1 MNRSFTLIIALL
13 AVTMPISFAEDEDED
28 KIGFSL
34 MESEREREH
43 EDDEGLSIGSNTG
56 NIILLVTIAAIVASV
71 GFTGYKILRTK
82 RPAISKS

>member
-1 MNRSFTLIIALL
+1 MIIALL
-13 AVTMPISFAEDEDED
+13 AITMPISFAEDEFEEDED
-28 KIGFSL
+28 KIGFGL
-34 MESEREREH
+34 MEREREREH
-43 EDDEGLSIGSNTG
+43 EDGEGLSIGSNTG